1 MNARSMLNKA
11 SAFLAVTVISVSVL
25 GFLSGDVRAGSGID
39 DFVNRCYKVAF
50 QRDADQEGLDYWKD
64 RIASH
69 DIDGSL
75 VVFNFMFSNEY
86 LALNTSDR
94 QFVNDLY
101 TMFMGREPD
110 DQGYSYWCGLMNNG
124 QSRENVFAGFANSA
138 EFNELCS
145 SYGITAGFF
154 STAYPVDNLN
164 KVNLFVER
172 LYNICFGRIGDQ
184 SGQSYW
190 VEGLLSGKLSGSDC
204 AANYVM
210 SAEYESMS
218 LSDQMYIKNLYKA
231 LLGREADEEG
241 LNYWL
246 SQMNNKDDGRY
257 FIFCSF
263 ANSAEFKDIC
273 ASYGINCGV
282 FAKEKVLKNG
292 NETFY
297 ISPSGM
303 YVRSEADITDRK
315 GVTIHSEFIYDENG
329 INIKRSNYVNGV
341 LQEYIIYTYPSVDVM
356 RCDVYDAKGNL
367 TQYMITTYSGEQLQ
381 RVDFYTAD
389 GSFRGYITYDY
400 SQGNTPVIH
409 EYNADGVQ
417 VS

>member
-1 MNARSMLNKA
+1 MVLSLKVGAQVPVGQVAVRSLVSCVVLVDLVLRIPVLRGEVSCCVLHELDVA
-11 SAFLAVTVISVSVL
+11 GESTCGVEAAVGLRTVGLDDDGVDAVVVPQAFLARELVAAPVVQVNQIPHVDVGTGIVPGCVVNERNRRIRVRVDRADEVAAEVAC
-25 GFLSGDVRAGSGID
+25 LS
-39 DFVNRCYKVAF
+39 
-50 QRDADQEGLDYWKD
+50 
-64 RIASH
+64 IA
-69 DIDGSL
+69 
-75 VVFNFMFSNEY
+75 
-86 LALNTSDR
+86 
-94 QFVNDLY
+94 
-101 TMFMGREPD
+101 
-110 DQGYSYWCGLMNNG
+110 
-124 QSRENVFAGFANSA
+124 
-138 EFNELCS
+138 
-145 SYGITAGFF
+145 
-154 STAYPVDNLN
+154 
-164 KVNLFVER
+164 
-172 LYNICFGRIGDQ
+172 
-184 SGQSYW
+184 
-190 VEGLLSGKLSGSDC
+190 
-204 AANYVM
+204 
-210 SAEYESMS
+210 
-218 LSDQMYIKNLYKA
+218 
-231 LLGREADEEG
+231 EADEEG

-282 FAKEKVLKNG
+282 FAKENVLKTG

-303 YVRSEADITDRK
+303 YVRSEADITDSK
-315 GVTIHSEFIYDENG
+315 GVTIHSEFVYDENG